1 MLDGGGADTFL
12 GESEIPSF
20 TSLQKKTHR
29 FKLFKNLKSKN

>member
-20 TSLQKKTHR
+20 TSLQKKHIY
-29 FKLFKNLKSKN
+29 LSSSKI

>member
-20 TSLQKKTHR
+20 TSLQKKHID
-29 FKLFKNLKSKN
+29 LSSSKT